1 MKKHIFCTAALLLGA
16 TCASVAQE
24 QTESVSFGVRVGY
37 NVSSLLYSGPTLH
50 KNDLSPKNGYH
61 VGVVVDIKS
70 SNKNFYFQPGLYF
83 TKRGADYR
91 CNAGIGYEYSLDL
104 NYLQLPISVSYRPK
118 VGKNVKLDINIAP
131 YIAYSITGNM
141 SGTEGDTR
149 FSFNA
154 FGKSTT
160 NIDDY
165 TEVRGDLSRVD
176 CGFRFG
182 IGACVRRFYIGLQY
196 ELGIVNLAESGEGRI
211 WAEDDRLLNGAF
223 SLTLGYNF

>member
-37 NVSSLLYSGPTLH
+37 NVSSLLYSGSTLH

-131 YIAYSITGNM
+131 YIAYGITGNM
-141 SGTEGDTR
+141 SGTEGGYSLLVQR
-149 FSFNA
+149 LWKIHHEHRRLHGGA
-154 FGKSTT
+154 
-160 NIDDY
+160 
-165 TEVRGDLSRVD
+165 RGFEPCRL
-176 CGFRFG
+176 
-182 IGACVRRFYIGLQY
+182 
-196 ELGIVNLAESGEGRI
+196 RI
-211 WAEDDRLLNGAF
+211 PLRHR
-223 SLTLGYNF
+223 SLRTKILYRTAV